1 MSALQKPLQG
11 ISFVVIAVACFAGL
25 DTGTKLVSD
34 VVPVAMAVWFRY
46 LFQALVTAL
55 AILPRR
61 GVAMLKTRRPGLQ
74 FARGALLVSSSVFS
88 YLSLRHM
95 PVGEFT
101 AIVMLTPLI
110 ITLMAATSL
119 GERITPLRWI
129 CVAGGFA
136 GAITVIRPGSEIF
149 SLESLMP
156 LGLVATNAAYQ
167 LLTSRLAKT
176 EDGATMHFYTGCVGA
191 ALTALALPFVWTS
204 LSAGVW
210 AVLVVVAL
218 CSTVGHFLLILA
230 YTRAPVV
237 VLTPYLY
244 LQIAFATLAG
254 WLAFAHVPDAWSVTG
269 IAMIGVCGA
278 LGTWL
283 TARDSRRKA
292 SAAVAA

>member
-1 MSALQKPLQG
+1 MQRPLQG
-11 ISFVVIAVACFAGL
+11 IGFVVIAVACFAGL
-25 DTGTKLVSD
+25 DTGTKMVSN
-34 VVPVAMAVWFRY
+34 VVPVVMAVWFRY

-55 AILPRR
+55 AMLPRR
-61 GVAMLKTRRPGLQ
+61 GLGMLRTRRPGLQ
-74 FARGALLVSSSVFS
+74 FARGALLTASSAFS

-119 GERITPLRWI
+119 GERITPLRWL
-129 CVAGGFA
+129 CVGGGFV
-136 GAITVIRPGSEIF
+136 GALTVIRPGGEMF
-149 SLESLMP
+149 TVASLMP

-176 EDGATMHFYTGCVGA
+176 EDAATMHFYTGCIGA
-191 ALTALALPFVWTS
+191 GLATVLLPFAWTP

-210 AVLVVVAL
+210 TVLVL
-218 CSTVGHFLLILA
+218 IGICSTLGHYLLILA
-230 YTRAPVV
+230 YSRAPVA

-254 WLAFAHVPDAWSVTG
+254 WIAFSHVPDGWSITG

-283 TARDSRRKA
+283 TARDRRHA
-292 SAAVAA
+292 TR